1 MLKKINLVIK
11 TESRYYN
18 VLKHMKCSTKTI
30 DKLAIVE
37 YNNDEVM
44 IMKLIY
50 SVLEDERKRNEYMIK
65 RYEKELSLL
74 PKGKITPKIT
84 KANTYYYLKYRD
96 GQKVCAKY
104 IGINEEDIAIV
115 AEQLERR
122 KIVER
127 LIKELKI
134 EQAKIRKMEAIV

>member
-37 YNNDEVM
+37 YNNDDYETN
-44 IMKLIY
+44 IFYFRRWK
-50 SVLEDERKRNEYMIK
+50 KKNEYMIK

-84 KANTYYYLKYRD
+84 IANTYYYLKYRD
-96 GQKVCAKY
+96 GQRVCANY
-104 IGINEEDIAIV
+104 IGNVIIS
-115 AEQLERR
+115 
-122 KIVER
+122 
-127 LIKELKI
+127 
-134 EQAKIRKMEAIV
+134 